1 MIKIIKIIELLL
13 HKYINYDMVNIYQ
26 YIKLNTFAKEGAMH
40 TEVHNAVTAADQG
53 TQYDESAKR
62 LLGQKSI
69 LAQILVRTVD
79 EFKGM
84 NPRYVETLIEGEP
97 YISRIPLEPGLT
109 NQEVMRVKSGQRITG
124 LNTENQEH
132 AEGLVRFDIVFYVRM
147 KDGLSQI
154 ILNVEAQKDEP
165 QRYGILNRAVF
176 YVSRLIS
183 SQKERDFENTEYD
196 DIKRVYSIWV
206 CMNMEENSL
215 SHIHLVKDDLVGY
228 HDWRGKLDLFNIVM
242 IGLAKKLPGQ
252 GEQYELHRLL
262 GALFAEGLT
271 AGERLN
277 IIKEEY
283 DIPIEQTIEQ
293 EVDVMCNLS
302 QGIKEAGIAEG
313 REEGRVE
320 GREEG
325 REEGRVEG
333 RSEGRAEEIIETGYE
348 FGLSEQ
354 DILERLQKKLSISL
368 QKAQEYLLMFGKRTV

>member
-40 TEVHNAVTAADQG
+40 TEVHNAVMAADQG

-109 NQEVMRVKSGQRITG
+109 NQEAMRAKSGQRITG

-154 ILNVEAQKDEP
+154 IINVEAQKDEP

-242 IGLAKKLPGQ
+242 IGLAKELPGQ

-333 RSEGRAEEIIETGYE
+333 RAEEIIETGYE

-368 QKAQEYLLMFGKRTV
+368 QKAQEYLLMFGKQTV

>member
-1 MIKIIKIIELLL
+1 MLRYFFMIKIIKIIELLL

-109 NQEVMRVKSGQRITG
+109 NQAVMKVEAETIGKAKQNGVRKEKLKAGQRIAG

-154 ILNVEAQKDEP
+154 IINVEAQKDEP

-242 IGLAKKLPGQ
+242 IGLAKELPGQ

-302 QGIKEAGIAEG
+302 QGIKETGIA
-313 REEGRVE
+313 
-320 GREEG
+320 
-325 REEGRVEG
+325 
-333 RSEGRAEEIIETGYE
+333 EGRAEEIIETGYE